1 VIDEMS
7 PVGTE
12 ISVTWSSGP
21 VSPFL
26 LQLLSL
32 LLLLVIGLTE
42 WLRLEDNPRIAKFGT
57 KTGVYSDP
65 QPEAESA
72 PPLSTISES
81 NPITGLSL
89 EDDYNWR
96 IGLSVGAFVDAKD
109 KNGNWYQVSRAY
121 QSVLGNLISFGDVGL
136 YLGTCSC

>member
-1 VIDEMS
+1 MASLRGQSKNCKIWDEDR
-7 PVGTE
+7 
-12 ISVTWSSGP
+12 
-21 VSPFL
+21 
-26 LQLLSL
+26 SL
-32 LLLLVIGLTE
+32 FRPT
-42 WLRLEDNPRIAKFGT
+42 
-57 KTGVYSDP
+57 
-65 QPEAESA
+65 A

-121 QSVLGNLISFGDVGL
+121 QSILGSLISFGGDVGL
-136 YLGTCSC
+136 YLGTCSR